1 MEVQVA
7 LFQRAQELVKR
18 CESLPAARFPRV
30 VGNQQSSG
38 GRDRQNSTVE
48 ICMGDLHRNPYVS
61 LSSGSPSQN
70 VPRAD

>member
-30 VGNQQSSG
+30 VGNQQDSG
-38 GRDRQNSTVE
+38 AQEVVTGKTV
-48 ICMGDLHRNPYVS
+48 L
-61 LSSGSPSQN
+61 
-70 VPRAD
+70 